1 MTKRQKRMAVVEWL
15 SGLVGLMGLASL
27 GYRHDRIIVR
37 RKRARPGY
45 QDSISRTAS
54 RRHGFLHGEDRGHD
68 ALGPMWQ
75 RDLDS
80 RSNEPGPGRCRRA
93 SERITPHTG
102 SENSAEEEAL
112 SIRRIAVLPDGVVG
126 RRLTGCHCD
135 GSWSSF
141 WVFGCSVVRLF
152 GCSVRWFLVLGS
164 WFSRRRQAFLLAF
177 TIWHRSPSS
186 SSVWKLESAA

>member
-1 MTKRQKRMAVVEWL
+1 MTKRQKRMAVVKWL

-27 GYRHDRIIVR
+27 GCRHDRIIVR

-54 RRHGFLHGEDRGHD
+54 RRHGFLHGEDRGRD

-93 SERITPHTG
+93 SERITLTPG
-102 SENSAEEEAL
+102 
-112 SIRRIAVLPDGVVG
+112 RRIAPKK
-126 RRLTGCHCD
+126 RPYRYE
-135 GSWSSF
+135 
-141 WVFGCSVVRLF
+141 
-152 GCSVRWFLVLGS
+152 
-164 WFSRRRQAFLLAF
+164 
-177 TIWHRSPSS
+177 
-186 SSVWKLESAA
+186 ESLCYRMEWWAVD